1 MKINEILQ
9 NDAADFRRFYA
20 RYAHESSLRPS
31 HSPRFSPPYRGPR
44 SPNFYQKHLESHRGY
59 EGGRVAEVEGI
70 FGELPAKSAFLPLK
84 KERIVEEKSPPL
96 RRNNTYDETP
106 VPLTH
111 RSFEQLLV
119 EKLANEEGAFG
130 INQSKDDSAYKGG
143 ESDFRTFEFEENR
156 RRIED
161 LLKESY
167 DLRRGLE
174 DFVEEVPVVDAEVS
188 RKKEENSKKK
198 IEIDVKN
205 SIQKGFESELVIFDD
220 DEMTI
225 DKKSFDDF
233 KTVAD
238 KEPLVEKK
246 MVAEKDSV
254 PEEKISGEKKT
265 NFEEDKLEISKKI
278 SSDKKVDVNKQEGE
292 GKTLI
297 EKEQVS
303 LREISSGEKKQTLE
317 EKKLIENKNI
327 TETEVTLVKPSDL
340 QTKIDLQKALKN
352 VKTLEAKLK
361 ATLSELE
368 TEVKR
373 FRSRNQRLESPGSIR
388 DPPAKPKLCPQKLEK
403 STFSTKARI
412 LKRSNDK
419 LLNRQTPQSEKPAPP
434 PPKQVEKPAPIP
446 SKQPPKQPTN
456 PSPLSF
462 SQLESLLLSS
472 DLHRRGPPI
481 VGADPI
487 DSFISSFSR
496 ELPNFGD
503 FRLKTLKISSLKYN
517 QNQYFRA
524 FEARKALNLPP
535 IHRRVLEG
543 GKEVFNYAD
552 GAVLVR
558 FPQGGTRL
566 SLENG
571 FSITHL
577 TNGDIQQVLP
587 DGTKVYFFANQ
598 NATRFL
604 LPKTGA
610 EVYVFGDSQAEFHLP
625 GGDRRVK
632 FASGTER
639 FFFQQ
644 EGEEYVIFDNFA
656 VQASNKS
663 GGRALMFPD
672 GAVEVT
678 LNDGTII
685 RRDAEGQVETVKP
698 SK

>member
-303 LREISSGEKKQTLE
+303 LREM
-317 EKKLIENKNI
+317 
-327 TETEVTLVKPSDL
+327 
-340 QTKIDLQKALKN
+340 
-352 VKTLEAKLK
+352 KT
-361 ATLSELE
+361 
-368 TEVKR
+368 
-373 FRSRNQRLESPGSIR
+373 
-388 DPPAKPKLCPQKLEK
+388 
-403 STFSTKARI
+403 RI
-412 LKRSNDK
+412 
-419 LLNRQTPQSEKPAPP
+419 
-434 PPKQVEKPAPIP
+434 
-446 SKQPPKQPTN
+446 
-456 PSPLSF
+456 
-462 SQLESLLLSS
+462 
-472 DLHRRGPPI
+472 
-481 VGADPI
+481 
-487 DSFISSFSR
+487 
-496 ELPNFGD
+496 
-503 FRLKTLKISSLKYN
+503 
-517 QNQYFRA
+517 
-524 FEARKALNLPP
+524 
-535 IHRRVLEG
+535 
-543 GKEVFNYAD
+543 
-552 GAVLVR
+552 
-558 FPQGGTRL
+558 
-566 SLENG
+566 
-571 FSITHL
+571 
-577 TNGDIQQVLP
+577 
-587 DGTKVYFFANQ
+587 
-598 NATRFL
+598 
-604 LPKTGA
+604 
-610 EVYVFGDSQAEFHLP
+610 
-625 GGDRRVK
+625 
-632 FASGTER
+632 
-639 FFFQQ
+639 
-644 EGEEYVIFDNFA
+644 
-656 VQASNKS
+656 
-663 GGRALMFPD
+663 
-672 GAVEVT
+672 
-678 LNDGTII
+678 
-685 RRDAEGQVETVKP
+685 
-698 SK
+698 